1 MFKLVF
7 DLGWQ
12 SLLDRKRRTST
23 LGEIVLKALNSAVLI
38 LAVLSSNCVQTTG
51 GGSPPPQDITI
62 DVVEDIENED
72 SGEPTDT
79 GVDTA
84 EPIPDIVEDTT
95 TVTDLGPPPD
105 EEAPTWEDDATLS
118 AVAVGEDHLTL
129 TWTSAKD
136 ESGLKAYIVYK
147 DEQLVTK
154 LAAEHQSLQ
163 INQLAAGT
171 AYVFRVEAEDTVGNT
186 SESGPTLT
194 VATTDETSP
203 TWSDDAQLSGDNITA
218 ESLTLSWSTAT
229 YNVAVTG
236 YRVYRD
242 NIEIGVTD
250 EETLAY
256 EVTGLMAWTS
266 YNFRIEAEDAYGNLS
281 NGGPQ
286 WNAQTTDITVP
297 TWSEGSTLVASQ
309 LTPYSC
315 YLGWDAGSD
324 NVEVT
329 AYQLLQDKVE
339 IAILEGDVTWAK
351 VEGLSPWTTYEF
363 EVHAWDAAGNQ
374 TEAALSVTVSTPDN
388 EAPTWDENSAIIPS
402 NPTDSGVTLGWNGAT
417 DDVAVT
423 SYRLYQDNVE
433 IGVFDGDTL
442 SADVAGLNKT
452 TSYIF
457 RVEAEDAAGNLSFG
471 GPILAMDLSDKTA
484 PVWPVDASLTM
495 AESTPTSVTL
505 SWTTD
510 NAGVAGYQVMEN
522 DQVIASTPEG
532 ETSVTVTGLAP
543 MTTYS
548 FSVTASDAAGNST
561 ANSLSLDV
569 TTPDYS
575 APVWPEDASLSTSD
589 VTDSSVILTW
599 TDIGVD
605 VSTYDIYQ
613 DDAWVLSVPSAEL
626 SATVTGLSPLT
637 DYSFRIEAT
646 GPTGKV
652 STDGPSENVTTTD
665 MAAPSWPANATL
677 IATDITEST
686 LTLTWTALHDDQ
698 PVTSYNVHKDGTPLG
713 SVNAPENSIQVVG
726 LSVGET
732 ITFKVEAVGPTGQIS
747 SDGPGTTITV
757 SDVTAP
763 TWGANA
769 TLTVDAVTETTATL
783 SWMGATDDVGVTGY
797 EVFVDGNSDG
807 TIGGNVTVYM
817 VEGLAPDTSYDFQV
831 QALDGA
837 GNTSVDG
844 PSAQGVTNAP
854 AQGTTDQDVLDAF
867 QPTCSACHAGWF
879 SSMDAFK
886 SSVVDNDKVITP
898 GDPDGSL
905 LILFLEENGP
915 TFTQMPPAGDSYM
928 DMSDKGETSLTVQE
942 IRDWITAM

>member
-1 MFKLVF
+1 
-7 DLGWQ
+7 
-12 SLLDRKRRTST
+12 
-23 LGEIVLKALNSAVLI
+23 VLKALNWAVLV
-38 LAVLSSNCVQTTG
+38 LAISSTNCVQTTG
-51 GGSPPPQDITI
+51 GASPTPQDITI
-62 DVVEDIENED
+62 DVVEDVENED
-72 SGEPTDT
+72 SGQPVDTD
-79 GVDTA
+79 VDTA
-84 EPIPDIVEDTT
+84 EPTPDIVEDTT

-105 EEAPTWEDDATLS
+105 EEGPTWGDDATLS

-129 TWTSAKD
+129 TWTSAED
-136 ESGLKAYIVYK
+136 ESGLKAYLVYQ

-163 INQLAAGT
+163 INQLGAGT
-171 AYVFRVEAEDTVGNT
+171 SYVFRVEAEDTLGNT

-203 TWSDDAQLSGDNITA
+203 TWPEDAQVSGDNITA
-218 ESLTLSWSTAT
+218 ESLTLSWSAAT
-229 YNVAVTG
+229 DNVAVTG

-250 EETLAY
+250 EETMAY
-256 EVTGLMAWTS
+256 EVTGLVAWTS
-266 YNFRIEAEDAYGNLS
+266 YNFRVEAEDAHGNIS
-281 NGGPQ
+281 SGGPQ
-286 WNAQTTDITVP
+286 WSAQTTDISVP
-297 TWSEGSTLVASQ
+297 TWSEGATLVASQ
-309 LTPYSC
+309 ITPSSC

-324 NVEVT
+324 NVDVT
-329 AYQLLQDKVE
+329 AYQVLQDKVE

-374 TEAALSVTVSTPDN
+374 TAAALSVTVSTPDD

-402 NPTDSGVTLGWNGAT
+402 NPTDSEVTLGWNGAM

-423 SYRLYQDNVE
+423 TYRLYQDNVE

-442 SADVAGLNKT
+442 SADVAGLDKST
-452 TSYIF
+452 TYIF

-471 GPILAMDLSDKTA
+471 GPILTMDLSDKTA
-484 PVWPVDASLTM
+484 PVWPIDASLTM
-495 AESTPTSVTL
+495 SESTPTSVTL
-505 SWTTD
+505 SWTEATD
-510 NAGVAGYQVMEN
+510 NAGVAGYQIMEN
-522 DQVIASTPEG
+522 GQVVASVPGG
-532 ETSVTVTGLAP
+532 ETTATVTELAP
-543 MTTYS
+543 MTSYS
-548 FSVTASDAAGNST
+548 FNVTASDAAGNST
-561 ANSLSLDV
+561 ANALSLDV
-569 TTPDYS
+569 TTPDYP
-575 APVWPEDASLSTSD
+575 APVWPVDASVDASD
-589 VTDSSVILTW
+589 VTESSVVLTW
-599 TDIGVD
+599 SDIESE

-613 DDAWVLSVPSAEL
+613 DDAWVLSVPAPEL
-626 SATVTGLSPLT
+626 TATVTGLSPLT
-637 DYSFRIEAT
+637 DYTFRIEAT

-652 STDGPSENVTTTD
+652 STEGPTENVTTTD

-698 PVTSYNVHKDGTPLG
+698 PVASYNVHKDGTLLG
-713 SVNAPENSIQVVG
+713 SIDAPDSSIQVVG
-726 LSVGET
+726 LNVGET
-732 ITFKVEAVGPTGQIS
+732 ITFKVEAVGPTGQVS
-747 SDGPGTTITV
+747 NDGPGTTITV

-763 TWGANA
+763 TWEANA
-769 TLTVDAVTETTATL
+769 ALTVDAVTETTATL
-783 SWMGATDDVGVTGY
+783 SWVGATDDVGVTGY

-867 QPTCSACHAGWF
+867 QPTCSGCHAGWF

-886 SSVVDNDKVITP
+886 SSVVDNEKVISP

-915 TFTQMPPAGDSYM
+915 TFTQMPPGRQLH
-928 DMSDKGETSLTVQE
+928 GHV
-942 IRDWITAM
+942 